1 MSTQTISNHVQQALE
16 AMKNRVIQHV
26 FFVAC
31 GGSSALM
38 YPSKYVMDREAK
50 TIRSDLF
57 SSNEFIYRNP
67 QALDEKSL
75 VILCSLSGT
84 TPETVE
90 AAKFARSKGALTVSL
105 TNVGDSP
112 LAQASDYPVVFAWGE
127 GTDPA
132 ESNASMM
139 YQLVFGLLHHKESND
154 KFNSYVS
161 SLSLLESIFSKA
173 WNQFKPNAKE
183 FAESYK
189 KEKVIYTMA
198 SGSNFGPAYALSI
211 CYFLEMQWIHSA
223 AIHAGEY
230 FHGPFEILDK
240 DVPFF
245 IILGLDETR
254 PMEERALEFTKRY
267 GHRIVVLDAKQFDLE
282 GIDEGILGYVAAMVI
297 SRVTR
302 LYAMELAAARNHPLT
317 TRRYMWKVEY

>member
-1 MSTQTISNHVQQALE
+1 MSTLTISNQVRQALE

-38 YPSKYVMDREAK
+38 YPSKYVMDREAR

-57 SSNEFIYRNP
+57 NSNEFIYRNP
-67 QALDEKSL
+67 RALDENAL

-90 AAKFARSKGALTVSL
+90 AAKFASSKGALTVSL

-112 LAQASDYPVVFAWGE
+112 LALASDYPVVFAWGE

-139 YQLVFGLLHHKESND
+139 YQLVFGLLHHKENND
-154 KFNSYVS
+154 KFNSYVN

-173 WNQFKPNAKE
+173 WNQFTPKAKE

-189 KEKVIYTMA
+189 EEKVIYTMA
-198 SGSNFGPAYALSI
+198 SGSNFGPAYTLSI
-211 CYFLEMQWIHSA
+211 CYLLEMQWIHSA

-267 GHRIVVLDAKQFDLE
+267 GHRVVVLDAKQFDLE
-282 GIDEGILGYVAAMVI
+282 GIDEGIQGYLAAMII
-297 SRVTR
+297 SRLTR
-302 LYAMELAAARNHPLT
+302 LYAMELAEARNHPLT